1 MFVALIVF
9 SFPHGFLAARNIRKR
24 SEVQHIS
31 PLISASSVTQGWRV
45 QGPAGEKGRGKAQKK
60 QQVKMRHKENKH

>member
-31 PLISASSVTQGWRV
+31 PLILSSSHLCLICHTGVEGARASGGKRKRE
-45 QGPAGEKGRGKAQKK
+45 GP
-60 QQVKMRHKENKH
+60 KEAASENET

>member
-31 PLISASSVTQGWRV
+31 PLILSSLPHLSHRG
-45 QGPAGEKGRGKAQKK
+45 GGCKGQRGKRK
-60 QQVKMRHKENKH
+60 REGPKEAASENET